1 MATMFGGR
9 SSSSFTRD
17 VISRALEERPGRRGS
32 RALRFAVAAEVPRFA
47 REVSRGGLVVD
58 RLAFTP
64 VGSGTEVLREVNL
77 RIPPTGL
84 NLIVGR
90 SGFGKSTLLHL
101 ITGLSEPTG
110 GCITFTDQ
118 PDFGHMSSAERLAR
132 VGLVFQ
138 FPERHFLG
146 TDMLSEL
153 TFGWPQKP
161 EAFPK
166 RRALAL
172 KLQDALQ
179 AVGMSNFPLDTPV
192 ASLSGGYKRRLALAI
207 QLVRDPYVLCLD
219 EPLAGLDWRA
229 RSEVVTL
236 LADLRKERAIVVVS
250 HDVEEIS
257 PVTDRAFRMGK
268 GGVLTPAPELALAG
282 GTRSEARR
290 PSFHPSRYVEWG
302 VVVHGTT
309 HVARGT
315 LSVGN

>member
-1 MATMFGGR
+1 M
-9 SSSSFTRD
+9 
-17 VISRALEERPGRRGS
+17 
-32 RALRFAVAAEVPRFA
+32 
-47 REVSRGGLVVD
+47 
-58 RLAFTP
+58 
-64 VGSGTEVLREVNL
+64 
-77 RIPPTGL
+77 
-84 NLIVGR
+84 
-90 SGFGKSTLLHL
+90 
-101 ITGLSEPTG
+101 
-110 GCITFTDQ
+110 
-118 PDFGHMSSAERLAR
+118 
-132 VGLVFQ
+132 
-138 FPERHFLG
+138 
-146 TDMLSEL
+146 
-153 TFGWPQKP
+153 
-161 EAFPK
+161 
-166 RRALAL
+166 
-172 KLQDALQ
+172 
-179 AVGMSNFPLDTPV
+179 
-192 ASLSGGYKRRLALAI
+192 
-207 QLVRDPYVLCLD
+207 LCLD